1 MEGAAECDR
10 IHRNRCHKTIEP
22 SAPEQEPITA
32 TQEHQDRRGGAECFS
47 SRGGVAQSQRAT
59 IGLWCVCEHG
69 VTRAPPPLF
78 QSTSVCLCVHT
89 HTRCAFIHF
98 VCACVCAV
106 THICVSTC
114 TLTFLR
120 LHVYV
125 TLEWLLQLQRMGV
138 YLVDSAE
145 GLNGPGRW

>member
-47 SRGGVAQSQRAT
+47 SRGGVVQSQRAT

-69 VTRAPPPLF
+69 VTRGPPPPPF
-78 QSTSVCLCVHT
+78 PKHISVSMCAHTHSVCIHTLCL
-89 HTRCAFIHF
+89 CMC
-98 VCACVCAV
+98 VCRHAHLCKHMHANLSALACVC
-106 THICVSTC
+106 HIRVASSITADGG
-114 TLTFLR
+114 LFSG
-120 LHVYV
+120 
-125 TLEWLLQLQRMGV
+125 QR
-138 YLVDSAE
+138 
-145 GLNGPGRW
+145 